1 MKPLNKLIAFLKP
14 FKELIAIVIFLAGV
28 GYAAFTHFATAAQL
42 ADARTAIEG
51 KLANQKLAT
60 STSLTELKCLNTY
73 NRDLLRAQIEE
84 IGLSAVLERNLQKSE
99 MLRGD
104 TSEFARVELLSLKV
118 NRDTVVSKLAQVDAA
133 KKTILLALQN
143 GTCSTGI

>member
-84 IGLSAVLERNLQKSE
+84 IAKI
-99 MLRGD
+99 
-104 TSEFARVELLSLKV
+104 
-118 NRDTVVSKLAQVDAA
+118 KLPDLNANDLAA
-133 KKTILLALQN
+133 AMKTIE
-143 GTCSTGI
+143 GTARSMGITVTGVMVGIYYAFAARTPIISDEEW